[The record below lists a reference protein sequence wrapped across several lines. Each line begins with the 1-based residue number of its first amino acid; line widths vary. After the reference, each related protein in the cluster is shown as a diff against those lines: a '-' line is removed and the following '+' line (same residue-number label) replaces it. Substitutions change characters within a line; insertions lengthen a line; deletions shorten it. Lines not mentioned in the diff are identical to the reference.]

1 MQDARWLFFDLGNT
15 LISEERAW
23 ERRIQRLASSLER
36 YGRRRA
42 IEEVRAALREASE
55 EFAPRLITRAIE
67 KLIDDPECRKLILA
81 EARYDKELESPYEG
95 AEETLRKLS
104 SGYRIGV
111 IANQPAG
118 TEERLVKWG
127 LMPFISIC
135 LSSTEVGLE
144 KPDPAIFQLALSQS
158 GCEPE
163 QAVMI
168 GDRLDYDIR
177 PARLLGWK
185 TIRIAQGFARFQSPR
200 DGMDEADITLA
211 NLKGLVPV
219 FMSSLVGLVTETAL
233 SPLHPELPRCRGTA
247 GRPRARHF
255 LRNGAALGTE
265 VRSRDRT
272 TAASAS
278 PSAE

>member
-15 LISEERAW
+15 LISEETTI
-23 ERRIQRLASSLER
+23 ERRIQRLVRSLER
-36 YGRRRA
+36 CGGRRA

-67 KLIDDPECRKLILA
+67 KLIDDLECRKSILA

-95 AEETLRKLS
+95 VEQTLRALS
-104 SGYRIGV
+104 SRYRIGV

-118 TEERLVKWG
+118 TEERLRKWG
-127 LMPFISIC
+127 LMSFISIC
-135 LSSTEVGLE
+135 LSSAEVGLE

-168 GDRLDYDIR
+168 GDRLDNDIR

-185 TIRIAQGFARFQSPR
+185 TIRVAQGFARFQSPR
-200 DGMDEADITLA
+200 DGLDEADITLA
-211 NLKGLVPV
+211 NVKLVVPV
-219 FMSSLVGLVTETAL
+219 FTGGVAKSS
-233 SPLHPELPRCRGTA
+233 
-247 GRPRARHF
+247 
-255 LRNGAALGTE
+255 
-265 VRSRDRT
+265 
-272 TAASAS
+272 
-278 PSAE
+278 

>member
-23 ERRIQRLASSLER
+23 ERRIQRLVGSLER

-55 EFAPRLITRAIE
+55 EFARRLITRAIE
-67 KLIDDPECRKLILA
+67 KLIDDLECRKLILA
-81 EARYDKELESPYEG
+81 EARYDKELESPYED
-95 AEETLRKLS
+95 AEQTPRAVWS
-104 SGYRIGV
+104 RYRIGV

-118 TEERLVKWG
+118 TEERLTKWG

-158 GCEPE
+158 GCKPS

-168 GDRLDYDIR
+168 GDRLDNDIAL
-177 PARLLGWK
+177 PGCSAGK
-185 TIRIAQGFARFQSPR
+185 QYASPKASPGFSR
-200 DGMDEADITLA
+200 
-211 NLKGLVPV
+211 
-219 FMSSLVGLVTETAL
+219 
-233 SPLHPELPRCRGTA
+233 RGTA
-247 GRPRARHF
+247 WTRLILPWQM
-255 LRNGAALGTE
+255 
-265 VRSRDRT
+265 
-272 TAASAS
+272 
-278 PSAE
+278 

>member
-15 LISEERAW
+15 LISEERSW

-36 YGRRRA
+36 YGRRRG

-55 EFAPRLITRAIE
+55 EFALRLITRAIE
-67 KLIDDPECRKLILA
+67 KLIDDLEYRKLILT

-104 SGYRIGV
+104 SRYRIGV

-127 LMPFISIC
+127 LMPLISIC

-144 KPDPAIFQLALSQS
+144 KPNPAIFQLALSQS

-168 GDRLDYDIR
+168 GDRLDNDIR

-185 TIRIAQGFARFQSPR
+185 TIRIAQGFAEFQSPR
-200 DGMDEADITLA
+200 DGVDEADLTLA

-219 FMSSLVGLVTETAL
+219 FMSGLV
-233 SPLHPELPRCRGTA
+233 R
-247 GRPRARHF
+247 
-255 LRNGAALGTE
+255 
-265 VRSRDRT
+265 
-272 TAASAS
+272 
-278 PSAE
+278 

>member
-36 YGRRRA
+36 FGRRRA

-67 KLIDDPECRKLILA
+67 KLIDDLEYRKLILA
-81 EARYDKELESPYEG
+81 EARYDKELELPYES
-95 AEETLRKLS
+95 AEQTLRTLS
-104 SGYRIGV
+104 SRYRIGV
-111 IANQPAG
+111 IANQSAG
-118 TEERLVKWG
+118 TEERLTKWG
-127 LMPFISIC
+127 LMPFILIC
-135 LSSTEVGLE
+135 LSSAEVGLE

-158 GCEPE
+158 GCEPD

-168 GDRLDYDIR
+168 GDRLDNDIR

-200 DGMDEADITLA
+200 DGLDEADLTLA
-211 NLKGLVPV
+211 NVKLVVPV
-219 FMSSLVGLVTETAL
+219 FTGGLAKSS
-233 SPLHPELPRCRGTA
+233 
-247 GRPRARHF
+247 
-255 LRNGAALGTE
+255 
-265 VRSRDRT
+265 
-272 TAASAS
+272 
-278 PSAE
+278 

>member
-67 KLIDDPECRKLILA
+67 KLIDLEYRKLILA
-81 EARYDKELESPYEG
+81 EARYDKELESPCEG
-95 AEETLRKLS
+95 AEETLRKLLS
-104 SGYRIGV
+104 RYRIGV

-144 KPDPAIFQLALSQS
+144 KPAIFAPMS
-158 GCEPE
+158 GIEPNSPDRE
-163 QAVMI
+163 SVCSISSWNSRYTWKAV
-168 GDRLDYDIR
+168 GDSRSAGGDS
-177 PARLLGWK
+177 A
-185 TIRIAQGFARFQSPR
+185 
-200 DGMDEADITLA
+200 
-211 NLKGLVPV
+211 
-219 FMSSLVGLVTETAL
+219 MSSRILKTSPANAFPIGL
-233 SPLHPELPRCRGTA
+233 SPGTRFSDQPRQTKRACARVEVGKLRPKKYLPAARGNRAANPALNLPAPAHIDQHPGGSL
-247 GRPRARHF
+247 
-255 LRNGAALGTE
+255 
-265 VRSRDRT
+265 
-272 TAASAS
+272 
-278 PSAE
+278 

>member
-67 KLIDDPECRKLILA
+67 KLIDDLECRKLILA

-104 SGYRIGV
+104 SRYRIGV

-168 GDRLDYDIR
+168 GDRLDNDIR

-200 DGMDEADITLA
+200 DDLDEADLTLA

-219 FMSSLVGLVTETAL
+219 FMSGLVQ
-233 SPLHPELPRCRGTA
+233 S
-247 GRPRARHF
+247 
-255 LRNGAALGTE
+255 
-265 VRSRDRT
+265 S
-272 TAASAS
+272 
-278 PSAE
+278 